1 LPHIILQSDIA
12 PFVLIGMGG
21 FFAGVAKTPISS
33 LLMVSEMTGSY
44 GLLPPLMLV
53 NAITFIVSGKRSIYS
68 KQKKNRMDSPAHS
81 KDYFIEPLKKYSVKD
96 IMEEENYAKSI
107 KPEATLYEMIT
118 IFFNS
123 SFTIHPVVAIDGKI
137 IGFVKYDTIK
147 NMMMNTPDDSRL
159 AKDIMETKKIP
170 KIKITETLDIVVH
183 NFFRK
188 KTDELFVIDGKTEK
202 YVGIVRK
209 RDVLLVINRAEK
221 TFKSNK

>member
-1 LPHIILQSDIA
+1 
-12 PFVLIGMGG
+12 MGG

-81 KDYFIEPLKKYSVKD
+81 KDYLIEPLKKYSVKD
-96 IMEEENYAKSI
+96 IMKDENFAKPI

-118 IFFNS
+118 VFFNS
-123 SFTIHPVVAIDGKI
+123 NFTIHPVVDADGRI
-137 IGFVKYDTIK
+137 IGFIKYATIK
-147 NMMMNTPDDSRL
+147 NMMMNTPDDERV
-159 AKDIMETKKIP
+159 ARDIMETKKIP
-170 KIKITETLDIVVH
+170 KIKITETLDVVVH

-188 KTDELFVIDGKTEK
+188 KTDELFVVEGKTEK
-202 YVGIVRK
+202 YRAIIRK
-209 RDVLLVINRAEK
+209 RDVLVVINNAENI
-221 TFKSNK
+221 FKNS